1 MTAVATKSRSNGSGW
16 SVGSA
21 ALAMAALRIANR
33 RAGVKHVVETIG
45 WNGELTQAVLDGDF
59 PDTRDGHDTG

>member
-1 MTAVATKSRSNGSGW
+1 
-16 SVGSA
+16 
-21 ALAMAALRIANR
+21 MAALRIANR